1 MTCGSRNHRL
11 EKPHPMPHTLE
22 ERTAFVKHLLGLR
35 DPTDPPPSQTVK
47 LSPREYEQVA
57 RELGKLL
64 TLAAYHKMVAHP
76 AHDAAWHDP
85 EFFEALWSAVVR
97 LVKERPVVLQPK
109 MSGWI
114 SNGLT
119 AQQAP
124 LRTSAGQPVK
134 RLTKTPAASPTET
147 TPEPPPTHMSPAPV
161 PGSAWKWQPIPLE
174 PDPHDDTDDRD
185 CDTHPGYR
193 LFGARVRGKK
203 HKHDGT
209 SCDDWFDLAH
219 VAGWNI
225 VAVADGAGS
234 KRFSRVGAKVAC
246 ERAAASLAAEA
257 SGLIPPPLDLEGWT
271 KVLNDRGPD
280 NRFGAEFLVR
290 VVDLLHAAVRAAYD
304 AVEEACRQRQ
314 ADAAYAQLLGRPI
327 EIGDL
332 SATLLLALH
341 RPVRVGEYD
350 LDLVLACQVGDGMT
364 AAVHR
369 NGSVMLLGR
378 ADGGEFSGETEF
390 LTSAGKRDTAYLH
403 TKTFVQLGGFQAVLV
418 MTDGVADDYFPNDPH
433 LGRLWAD
440 LLLNRIPKVRPNPAT
455 PQPADGSDP
464 SVGDTESEI
473 ISNKEP
479 REKVLL
485 RSCAKLAEVRGVP
498 AEELARRFGELYHLG
513 SDALCEFQLD
523 ITSPARRLR
532 LWLDAYFARGSFDD
546 RTLVVLHREAL
557 P

>member
-1 MTCGSRNHRL
+1 M
-11 EKPHPMPHTLE
+11 
-22 ERTAFVKHLLGLR
+22 
-35 DPTDPPPSQTVK
+35 
-47 LSPREYEQVA
+47 
-57 RELGKLL
+57 
-64 TLAAYHKMVAHP
+64 
-76 AHDAAWHDP
+76 
-85 EFFEALWSAVVR
+85 
-97 LVKERPVVLQPK
+97 
-109 MSGWI
+109 
-114 SNGLT
+114 
-119 AQQAP
+119 
-124 LRTSAGQPVK
+124 
-134 RLTKTPAASPTET
+134 SPT
-147 TPEPPPTHMSPAPV
+147 PS
-161 PGSAWKWQPIPLE
+161 SAWKWQPVPPD
-174 PDPHDDTDDRD
+174 PDPHSDGDDRD
-185 CDTHPGYR
+185 YDTHSGYQ

-209 SCDDWFDLAH
+209 NCDDWFEAAH
-219 VAGWNI
+219 VGGWNI

-246 ERAAASLAAEA
+246 QQSVATLAAEVPH
-257 SGLIPPPLDLEGWT
+257 LIPPPLDLEGWT
-271 KVLNDRGPD
+271 KLLNDRGPD
-280 NRFGAEFLVR
+280 NQFGAEFLAR
-290 VVDLLHAAVRAAYD
+290 STQLLHAGVRAAYE
-304 AVEEACRQRQ
+304 AVEEACRHRL

-378 ADGGEFSGETEF
+378 ADGGAFSGETEF
-390 LTSAGKRDTAYLH
+390 LTSVGKRDAAYLL

-440 LLLNRIPKVRPNPAT
+440 LLLNRIPAVRPNPAA
-455 PQPADGSDP
+455 PQQTDGSDP
-464 SVGDTESEI
+464 AAGDTESEI
-473 ISNKEP
+473 ISNKDP
-479 REKVLL
+479 RERVRL

-498 AEELARRFGELYHLG
+498 AEELARRFGELYHIG

-523 ITSPARRLR
+523 VTSPARRLR